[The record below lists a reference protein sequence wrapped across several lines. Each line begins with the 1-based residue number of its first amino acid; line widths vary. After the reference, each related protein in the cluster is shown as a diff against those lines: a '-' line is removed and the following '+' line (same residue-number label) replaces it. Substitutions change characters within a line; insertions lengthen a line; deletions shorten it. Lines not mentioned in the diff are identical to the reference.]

1 MKMKLTRI
9 SLESKCALLVFL
21 LIYISNDTLLFGTNS
36 NETFITLQF
45 ILLFM
50 ISIYLLFKMN
60 ASVNKNKVIFLGVLI
75 FLTCI
80 TGLINKDFNN
90 KYIYEIF
97 LLITAFM
104 FTNNYP
110 LDYFLKGFIN
120 SMYFLSMISL
130 ITFILNI
137 IIPKIFAVFP
147 TLINTANYRFYNIG
161 LSFVLFNEN
170 YRNYYRNYSIFRE
183 PGLYGCILVL
193 ALIIILFS
201 RIDIK
206 SKRKKV
212 IILLLAML
220 STLSTAVYFC
230 LILVFASYILS
241 KKTNVNT
248 IFIVSISVLLFSYIL
263 TQDTIFN
270 MVFGK
275 LFSNNGSLVSRFS
288 SFVINFKIFL
298 SHPLLG
304 VGWEN
309 IIPLYQKV
317 GISTYGKI
325 LSVGTNFDNTNTF
338 LKLLAVHGIPFF
350 IIYFRGFVKTF
361 KSIISNKM
369 IMILSII
376 ILFLSF
382 SNEDITFNCLLYIIV
397 FYQFGNKYREE
408 INYENYSN

>member
-1 MKMKLTRI
+1 
-9 SLESKCALLVFL
+9 
-21 LIYISNDTLLFGTNS
+21 
-36 NETFITLQF
+36 
-45 ILLFM
+45 
-50 ISIYLLFKMN
+50 MN

>member
-1 MKMKLTRI
+1 M
-9 SLESKCALLVFL
+9 
-21 LIYISNDTLLFGTNS
+21 
-36 NETFITLQF
+36 
-45 ILLFM
+45 
-50 ISIYLLFKMN
+50 
-60 ASVNKNKVIFLGVLI
+60 
-75 FLTCI
+75 
-80 TGLINKDFNN
+80 
-90 KYIYEIF
+90 
-97 LLITAFM
+97 
-104 FTNNYP
+104 
-110 LDYFLKGFIN
+110 
-120 SMYFLSMISL
+120 
-130 ITFILNI
+130 
-137 IIPKIFAVFP
+137 
-147 TLINTANYRFYNIG
+147 INTANYRFYNIG

>member
-241 KKTNVNT
+241 KK
-248 IFIVSISVLLFSYIL
+248 L
-263 TQDTIFN
+263 T
-270 MVFGK
+270 
-275 LFSNNGSLVSRFS
+275 
-288 SFVINFKIFL
+288 
-298 SHPLLG
+298 
-304 VGWEN
+304 
-309 IIPLYQKV
+309 
-317 GISTYGKI
+317 
-325 LSVGTNFDNTNTF
+325 
-338 LKLLAVHGIPFF
+338 
-350 IIYFRGFVKTF
+350 
-361 KSIISNKM
+361 
-369 IMILSII
+369 
-376 ILFLSF
+376 
-382 SNEDITFNCLLYIIV
+382 
-397 FYQFGNKYREE
+397 
-408 INYENYSN
+408 